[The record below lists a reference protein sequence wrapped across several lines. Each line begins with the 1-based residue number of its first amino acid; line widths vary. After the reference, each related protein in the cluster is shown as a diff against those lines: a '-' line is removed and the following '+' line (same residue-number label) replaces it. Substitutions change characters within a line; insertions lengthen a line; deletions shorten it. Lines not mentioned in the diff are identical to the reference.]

1 MIYWDIGDF
10 IASTSRVH
18 REYIACTACVR
29 IRTDRRE
36 LAINPP
42 VLDLHTPT
50 KPCGDC
56 REDMANAS
64 RMRGDLGEFIASTS
78 RVYGD
83 LVADFW
89 VGEWVAEV
97 LNLFKTSADCRR
109 LWRLYANVWRM

>member
-1 MIYWDIGDF
+1 MIYCDIGDF

-18 REYIACTACVR
+18 REYIACTACV
-29 IRTDRRE
+29 RRE

-64 RMRGDLGEFIASTS
+64 RMRGDLREFIASTS
-78 RVYGD
+78 PGVHRVCT
-83 LVADFW
+83 AI
-89 VGEWVAEV
+89 
-97 LNLFKTSADCRR
+97 
-109 LWRLYANVWRM
+109 